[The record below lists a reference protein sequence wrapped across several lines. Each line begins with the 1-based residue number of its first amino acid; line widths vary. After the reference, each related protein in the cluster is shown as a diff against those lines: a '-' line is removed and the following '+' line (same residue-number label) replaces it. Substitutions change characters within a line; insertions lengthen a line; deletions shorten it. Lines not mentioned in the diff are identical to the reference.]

1 VSAGNVRSA
10 SDSDR
15 IVDARQAAAAW
26 QRFVASMGALPL
38 DQARQLWEAVR
49 LHAAGFLS
57 D

>member
-1 VSAGNVRSA
+1 
-10 SDSDR
+10 
-15 IVDARQAAAAW
+15 
-26 QRFVASMGALPL
+26 MGALPL